1 MLNILVTL
9 EKLRAFINHRTA
21 LGSTTGSFYAIS
33 QQRFNRQINLWK
45 EHLPAVFPYYAV
57 KCNPDPYLMTW
68 MSQQN
73 IGFDCASAREL
84 SIAKRID
91 PRAKILYANPC
102 KKKDDIHYAISCN
115 VNSTVIDSH
124 EEIDKLQELEW
135 KGSSLLRLRV
145 EDGGSLM
152 PFSAKFGAEFYNVK
166 ALADYAKLKGQGLH
180 GISFHVGSGC
190 GDPQQYKKAIEMS
203 NEAINILKTFGH
215 DATVIDIGGGF
226 TSAGFS
232 ETTKVIRSMAFGQRP
247 DGQRPESQTRGLG
260 RNIRIV
266 AEPGRFFAAT
276 THDLFV
282 KVIGKKYAA
291 SGKKGWRYTID
302 ESLYGQFS
310 CIPYDH
316 AKPKWIRI
324 RNEGEKIRPK
334 TAAVLYGRTC
344 DSVDF
349 IASADEA
356 EELEEGDWL
365 WFPNMGAYTT
375 VTSTEFNGFPKPPS
389 LVIED
394 HQTEQL
400 PNVRE
405 FDKSEWP
412 SNLKY
417 VSAVKVPSDELS

>member
-1 MLNILVTL
+1 MVKGLSIFLCMLNILVTL

-166 ALADYAKLKGQGLH
+166 ALADYAKLKGQDLH

-215 DATVIDIGGGF
+215 NANVIDIGGGF
-226 TSAGFS
+226 MSAGFPD
-232 ETTKVIRSMAFGQRP
+232 TAKVIRSSRANIGK
-247 DGQRPESQTRGLG
+247 
-260 RNIRIV
+260 NIRMV

-282 KVIGKKYAA
+282 QVIGKKYAA
-291 SGKKGWRYTID
+291 NGKKGWRYTID

-316 AKPKWIRI
+316 AKPRWIRI
-324 RNEGEKIRPK
+324 RKEGEKIRPK

-394 HQTEQL
+394 HQNEQL
-400 PNVRE
+400 PDLRE
-405 FDKSEWP
+405 FDKSECP

-417 VSAVKVPSDELS
+417 VSAVKVPSF